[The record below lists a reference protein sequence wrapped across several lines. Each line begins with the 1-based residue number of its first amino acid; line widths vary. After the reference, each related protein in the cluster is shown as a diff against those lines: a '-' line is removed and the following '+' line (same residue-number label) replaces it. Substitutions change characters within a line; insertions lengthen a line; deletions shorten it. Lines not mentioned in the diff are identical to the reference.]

1 MGSERSAN
9 PAQIRAPL
17 FIGYIKVS
25 AVNSGLQKRR
35 VLDSSFPS
43 LQ

>member
-17 FIGYIKVS
+17 FIGYIQVS
-25 AVNSGLQKRR
+25 AANSGLEN
-35 VLDSSFPS
+35 VLFVGGANN
-43 LQ
+43 